1 MRRPLCAF
9 CLSALGV
16 LALCSFL
23 PQMGLL
29 LPSAA
34 IFVVFCLLVW
44 WKGGAARGY
53 AVCLLLGAVLGVG
66 IMKTTGARLAKIQ
79 DAYAG
84 RDVTLTA
91 EVESTGRAY
100 TAGRVSAV

>member
-1 MRRPLCAF
+1 
-9 CLSALGV
+9 
-16 LALCSFL
+16 
-23 PQMGLL
+23 MGLL

-84 RDVTLTA
+84 KEVALTA
-91 EVESTGRAY
+91 EVESTILNSIY
-100 TAGRVSAV
+100 SNKFTFLSIK